1 MKNLLYF
8 LAAAIGTLLFLDF
21 FMKQVKI
28 TPPILKYYHDEFG
41 SLNRPGINY
50 LKSTQGLF
58 IGSTNYDG
66 RFREAYP
73 QKKSDRKTFR
83 ILLVGDSFVEGIDV
97 LSRNHFAQ
105 YMEDTLKNILGTNV
119 EILNFGRGN
128 CILHASAFY
137 FTNYIQKEYDADLI
151 LYFTEFRDI
160 LPSGDYPSTS
170 FALKESDESLIPDRR
185 WQNSAEYRLH
195 KKLSSIA
202 VIKHYEDVAACRL
215 AYRAWSGIKTR
226 GFWPMTLGKFYGTI
240 PTPDY
245 SYAKYDVPVST
256 LSKKMYDSIMS
267 YNKGQVVFVVRNLP
281 ADASVVKEYF
291 REKKYPYIDLND
303 ILDKEIIKGTNTNA
317 YYFKATQSYGG
328 HWNHEG
334 HKAVGNFL
342 ANRINAEIKTY
353 KTPFYQPSFY
363 SNE

>member
-1 MKNLLYF
+1 MKNLLLF
-8 LAAAIGTLLFLDF
+8 LLACAGTLLFFDF
-21 FMKQVKI
+21 FMKQVRI
-28 TPPILKYYHDEFG
+28 TPPILKYYDDEFG
-41 SLNRPGINY
+41 SLNRPAISY
-50 LKSTQGLF
+50 LKSTQGF
-58 IGSTNYDG
+58 FMGNTNYDG
-66 RFREAYP
+66 RFREAYAKR
-73 QKKSDRKTFR
+73 KKDKQTLR

-105 YMEDTLKNILGTNV
+105 YMEDTLKSILGTNV

-128 CILHASAFY
+128 CILHASSFY
-137 FTNYIQKEYDADLI
+137 FTNYIQREYDADLI

-170 FALKESDESLIPDRR
+170 FALRESDETLVADRR

-195 KKLSSIA
+195 KKLSSIP
-202 VIKHYEDVAACRL
+202 VIRYYEDIAACRL
-215 AYRAWSGIKTR
+215 AYRAWSGVKTR
-226 GFWPMTLGKFYGTI
+226 GFLSMTLGKFYPGV
-240 PTPDY
+240 PPQDY
-245 SYAKYDVPVST
+245 SYTKYDVPVST
-256 LSKKMYDSIMS
+256 LSEKMYDSIMH
-267 YNKGQVVFVVRNLP
+267 YDKGQVVFVVRNLP
-281 ADASVVKEYF
+281 VDASVVKEYF
-291 REKKYPYIDLND
+291 QEKHYPFIDLND

-342 ANRINAEIKTY
+342 ANRISKDLKTY